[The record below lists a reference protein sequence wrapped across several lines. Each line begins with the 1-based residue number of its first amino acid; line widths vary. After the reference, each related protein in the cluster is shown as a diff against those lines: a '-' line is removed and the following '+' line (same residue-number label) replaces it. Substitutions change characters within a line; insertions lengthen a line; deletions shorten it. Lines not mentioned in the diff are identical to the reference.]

1 MPPKNDNNITI
12 TAAGAE
18 GDTAPIKVNIH
29 QHLRQV
35 LHEALKELYGSP
47 APDPAEYDIVFGGTI
62 LDLDKTIEEAGLV
75 DGSEIAVLPK
85 DVSRG

>member
-1 MPPKNDNNITI
+1 MPPKNDNKITI

-29 QHLRQV
+29 QHISQV
-35 LHEALKELYGSP
+35 LHEALKELYGDP
-47 APDPAEYDIVFGGTI
+47 APNAVEYDVIFGGVT
-62 LDLDKTIEEAGLV
+62 LDLEKTVEEVGLV

>member
-1 MPPKNDNNITI
+1 MPTKNDNNITI

-29 QHLRQV
+29 QHLREL
-35 LHEALKELYGSP
+35 LHEALKALYGTP
-47 APDPAEYDIVFGGTI
+47 TPDAGDFDIVFGGAT
-62 LDLDKTIEEAGLV
+62 LDLDKTVAEVGLS

>member
-1 MPPKNDNNITI
+1 MPPNNENNITI

-18 GDTAPIKVNIH
+18 GDTAPIKVNAH

-35 LHEALKELYGSP
+35 LSEALKELYGAP
-47 APDPAEYDIVFGGTI
+47 GPDPAEYDIVFGGTI
-62 LDLDKTIEEAGLV
+62 LDLDKTVEEAGIV
-75 DGSEIAVLPK
+75 NGSEIAVLPK

>member
-1 MPPKNDNNITI
+1 MPPSNNNITI

-18 GDTAPIKVNIH
+18 GDTAPIKVNVH
-29 QHLRQV
+29 QVIRQL
-35 LHEALKELYGSP
+35 LHEALKELYGAP
-47 APDPAEYDIVFGGTI
+47 TPDPAEYDVIFGGAT
-62 LDLDKTIEEAGLV
+62 LDLDKTVEGAGLV

>member
-1 MPPKNDNNITI
+1 MPPKNDNKITI

-18 GDTAPIKVNIH
+18 GDTAPIKVNVH
-29 QHLRQV
+29 QHISQV
-35 LHEALKELYGSP
+35 LHEALQELYG
-47 APDPAEYDIVFGGTI
+47 DPTPSAADYDVIFGGVA
-62 LDLDKTIEEAGLV
+62 LDLDKTVAEVGLV

>member
-1 MPPKNDNNITI
+1 MPPKNDNNITL

-18 GDTAPIKVNIH
+18 GDTAPIKVNVH
-29 QHLRQV
+29 QHLSQV
-35 LHEALKELYGSP
+35 LREALKELYGSP
-47 APDPAEYDIVFGGTI
+47 TPDPAEYDIVFGGAT
-62 LDLDKTIEEAGLV
+62 LDLDKTAEDAGLV